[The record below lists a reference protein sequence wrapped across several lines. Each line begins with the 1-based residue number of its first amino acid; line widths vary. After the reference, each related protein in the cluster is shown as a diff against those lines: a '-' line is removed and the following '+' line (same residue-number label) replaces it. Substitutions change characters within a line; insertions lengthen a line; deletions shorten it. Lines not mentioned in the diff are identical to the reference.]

1 MQAHFCLQEPTLK
14 DQGMKSNVT
23 EDCLI
28 IAIVLKISDEKR
40 SCDKA
45 NIGKGKMWLL
55 PPPVMMMEGVEE
67 QEEELPP
74 TSDDDGGGGGGA
86 AERRT

>member
-1 MQAHFCLQEPTLK
+1 
-14 DQGMKSNVT
+14 MKSNVT

-55 PPPVMMMEGVEE
+55 PPPMMMMEGVEEQE

-86 AERRT
+86 TERRT

>member
-1 MQAHFCLQEPTLK
+1 
-14 DQGMKSNVT
+14 MKSNVT

>member
-1 MQAHFCLQEPTLK
+1 
-14 DQGMKSNVT
+14 MKSNVT

-40 SCDKA
+40 SCDNA

>member
-1 MQAHFCLQEPTLK
+1 M
-14 DQGMKSNVT
+14 
-23 EDCLI
+23 I
-28 IAIVLKISDEKR
+28 IAIVLKISDEKI

-67 QEEELPP
+67 QEEEEVADCPAM
-74 TSDDDGGGGGGA
+74 SFVFVC
-86 AERRT
+86 